1 VSTTPLPPILCALLD
16 WRDEEIVVFGIRRDT
31 LHVNLAA
38 RSTLPPPPMDDS
50 AELRAHFVARGGEA
64 VPLQVSERVLGEMII
79 VRRPTGRTWAEQE
92 REAIREALQRTRGS
106 RVDAARRLGISRTT
120 LWRRMRVQR

>member
-1 VSTTPLPPILCALLD
+1 
-16 WRDEEIVVFGIRRDT
+16 
-31 LHVNLAA
+31 
-38 RSTLPPPPMDDS
+38 MDDS